1 MQSKK
6 IRVSWRV
13 VLIQACIGLII
24 SIITMI
30 NPKLLVEDD
39 FKVFIGLEWNTFVES
54 NQQVAN
60 YLLLIFRELSVIG
73 FLLYCFSIAIIIMAY
88 RKGEKWAWYTLFA
101 GSTVGYIFLIILD
114 SFIGNIQFV
123 IIFVILLLTAWVG
136 LLIGMEDTFRKSL
149 S

>member
-1 MQSKK
+1 MQSTK
-6 IRVSWRV
+6 IRISWRV

>member
-6 IRVSWRV
+6 IRISWRV

>member
-1 MQSKK
+1 MQSTK
-6 IRVSWRV
+6 IRISWRV

-136 LLIGMEDTFRKSL
+136 LLIGMAMP
-149 S
+149 

>member
-6 IRVSWRV
+6 IRISWRV

-101 GSTVGYIFLIILD
+101 GSTVEYIFLIILD